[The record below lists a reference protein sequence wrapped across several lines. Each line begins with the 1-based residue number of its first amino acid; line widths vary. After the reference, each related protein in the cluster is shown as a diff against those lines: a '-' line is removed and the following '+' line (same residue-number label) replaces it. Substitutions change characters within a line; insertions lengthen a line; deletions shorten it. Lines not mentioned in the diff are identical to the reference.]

1 MLKDFSKK
9 DFSKKDFSKKDFSKK
24 DFSKKYEDI
33 KEEDIKNI
41 KHKRCKDYNR
51 KLIVFLLHKHKD
63 DIKNKCALIS
73 DKELTED
80 EIEMMIEKK
89 REMELCYN
97 KIICDYKEDEEYEE
111 YEEHEQEE
119 DE

>member
-1 MLKDFSKK
+1 MIFQKRYHKNDFLKK
-9 DFSKKDFSKKDFSKK
+9 DFSKKD
-24 DFSKKYEDI
+24 EVI

-41 KHKRCKDYNR
+41 KHKSFKDYNR

-111 YEEHEQEE
+111 QEQQEKEE

>member
-9 DFSKKDFSKKDFSKK
+9 DFSKKD
-24 DFSKKYEDI
+24 EVI

-51 KLIVFLLHKHKD
+51 KLIVFLLHKYKD

-111 YEEHEQEE
+111 QEQEQEQEQEE
-119 DE
+119 EDE